1 MVIVGPQLHLPV
13 AKHHQQLHHE
23 LRREEVCLAGFHQE
37 ADEKKQ
43 AEVIEA
49 SLSDLDD
56 SSFLNGS
63 DFESKES
70 PNTSPQPNKQS

>member
-1 MVIVGPQLHLPV
+1 MVFNQD
-13 AKHHQQLHHE
+13 
-23 LRREEVCLAGFHQE
+23 

-49 SLSDLDD
+49 SLSELDD

-63 DFESKES
+63 DFDSKVS
-70 PNTSPQPNKQS
+70 PEAFPQPNK